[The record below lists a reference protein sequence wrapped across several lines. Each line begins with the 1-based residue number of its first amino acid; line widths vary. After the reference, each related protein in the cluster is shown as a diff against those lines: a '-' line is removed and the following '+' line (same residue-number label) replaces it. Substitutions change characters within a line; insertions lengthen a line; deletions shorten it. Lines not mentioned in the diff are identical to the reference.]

1 MYFPIGW
8 PKAVNLA
15 LPGES
20 NIIKH
25 ICFDAVKIL
34 LAAIGKDF
42 LGVWYANPLVPIVY
56 YQRSV
61 ESVVSYGENKFVI
74 WKPDSRQ
81 LVVLTTGGVLILYQ
95 VDFDANGNGIFQ
107 QVDPPTHSLK
117 RDSAELFIKENIPK
131 LSLKEVCLIQL
142 SSTVTTIC
150 CISLTELL
158 VATERCELMRIQW
171 SELESDEFG
180 SSESIA
186 SAINLRQIQFYVNQQ
201 CNLKTI
207 PPVRPDSYVAS
218 LEYSPFIGGCAAVFS
233 DHRAAFLIANH
244 LRFEAE
250 NMHGFWIPEV
260 EDATVCSVNHKFR
273 LLAFGRIN
281 SDVAVYAIEDTTGGL
296 EFSHRLSLNATVMP
310 GTLGAVNEL
319 KWSPDGCV
327 LAVSWENG
335 GIALWSTFG
344 ALLMSS
350 FSWDFGIN
358 VDLIH
363 NNPLCVS
370 KMEWSTEGYQLFLT
384 CKPKKNED
392 KSTDEP
398 FSNVCQLSFVKS
410 ALTMNPCMT
419 SHPHILLQGKRKCNF
434 FLKMKIYSSI

>member
-107 QVDPPTHSLK
+107 QVDPPNHSLK

-207 PPVRPDSYVAS
+207 
-218 LEYSPFIGGCAAVFS
+218 
-233 DHRAAFLIANH
+233 
-244 LRFEAE
+244 
-250 NMHGFWIPEV
+250 
-260 EDATVCSVNHKFR
+260 
-273 LLAFGRIN
+273 
-281 SDVAVYAIEDTTGGL
+281 
-296 EFSHRLSLNATVMP
+296 
-310 GTLGAVNEL
+310 
-319 KWSPDGCV
+319 
-327 LAVSWENG
+327 
-335 GIALWSTFG
+335 
-344 ALLMSS
+344 
-350 FSWDFGIN
+350 
-358 VDLIH
+358 
-363 NNPLCVS
+363 
-370 KMEWSTEGYQLFLT
+370 
-384 CKPKKNED
+384 
-392 KSTDEP
+392 
-398 FSNVCQLSFVKS
+398 
-410 ALTMNPCMT
+410 
-419 SHPHILLQGKRKCNF
+419 
-434 FLKMKIYSSI
+434 